1 MVMALCSKINTPIS
15 SIGTCATTSCACLRL
30 NIASTTND
38 QNQCLPLMAKGVI
51 ENNLI
56 VYKINAIGGLIDD

>member
-1 MVMALCSKINTPIS
+1 VQKLGGGYDIT
-15 SIGTCATTSCACLRL
+15 LRL